1 MTIEDGRKH
10 LPPYVSYKT
19 FLNFMSRLQQHI
31 PTRIDRSYWGEM
43 FSGSTGTQLMA
54 AMRFLNLV
62 DANTRPTP
70 HLKLLVSATG
80 EHKAALLK
88 QVAAEAYSFVLKGP
102 LDLQNATYA
111 ELEEVFQNTFMVK
124 SNVSR
129 KCIKFFTELAR
140 DAGISYSPSFT
151 KTHKVPRASSGT
163 KNVTK
168 KFGTRT
174 NQNFPVPLLD
184 NKITGLDPWH
194 KMLLEKFPDFD
205 PTWNDDIKMNWF
217 VALGRLIKLNPHL
230 EK

>member
-140 DAGISYSPSFT
+140 DAGIPYSPSFT